1 MTDKTNLGKT
11 VTAAMMIA
19 LLCISDRALSQE
31 SSASTSKLARRILA
45 DAEVKGGLVV
55 HIGCGDGNLT
65 AALHANDS
73 YLVHGL
79 DTDAAKV
86 AKAREHIRS
95 EGLTGVVSV
104 DKFDGKLLPYADNL
118 VNLVVIQDA
127 KGGARDAGCRI
138 RDEEIKRVLA
148 PGGVALA
155 FDFRLLTLDS
165 FHKPWPDDIDQWT
178 HFLHD
183 ASNNAVAQDSQV
195 GPPRRLKWKC
205 GPLWSR
211 SHEFISSVPA
221 MISAGGR
228 MFYVVDEGLTSI
240 TDEPIPDHW
249 VLIARDAFNGVLL
262 WKRPLPDWRGD
273 EWRGAA
279 LRGRPPSVPRRI
291 VGDNQSLYATLSH
304 RGPLEI
310 LDPAT
315 GKTLETIDGTASTQE
330 ILQSGRTLVLR
341 LAPIG
346 ARNAKQKGE
355 IVAVNADSG
364 QVRWRASANQY
375 LSQTLAA
382 GDDRVVYSTGTEIV
396 CLTLAAGEESWR
408 QPMAKGKRAR
418 ERTIILHGDLVL
430 EGGANNIVAR
440 STKTGETQWTTNTGG
455 GSMRPADMFV
465 ANGCVWHA
473 SSEGITG
480 YDLATGKPAK
490 VIDPSSVQSPG
501 HHLRCY
507 RAKATERFL
516 ITQFRGAEF
525 VSLTDD
531 DHVNNDWIRGA
542 CRYGVMPSNGLLYVP
557 PTPCFCYPGVKLTGL
572 LALAPGEELK
582 SGEVEESRSGM
593 RLEEGPAFGAVSD
606 QQSAVS
612 KDDWPMYRRDGRR
625 SGATATEVPAEVPS
639 GWQVNLRGP
648 LTPPVACDNRV
659 CVAAKDQHTLYALDV
674 DDGGEVWHFTAGGR
688 IDSPPTVHGG
698 SVLLGCADGWVYCV
712 RAADGELTWRFRAAP
727 SDQRIVAFSQ
737 LESPWRVHGS
747 VLIEDGVAYCTAGRS
762 TYLDGGIWIYGL
774 DPKTGDV
781 IHETHLDTWSPTRQD
796 AVDKPYIPSYHMEGT
811 HSDILVSQ
819 GGYIYLGQYKF
830 DRELT
835 RQDAP
840 YVMRDPNNPV
850 VAMDVS
856 KEGYTVA
863 DPDLNKGYDYIR
875 AFHRYMEKA
884 HPELAKQYKE
894 KYGGMNMGD
903 RNTGMHLAP
912 TAGFLDDT
920 WFNRTFWM
928 YSANWPG
935 WYHAHRG
942 AKTGQLLVMGPERT
956 YALQSFPTRNRQSPL
971 FTPGA
976 KGYLLLADDNDTEPV
991 LDDMT
996 RGATKGLGYT
1006 RLKPPVWFD
1015 WVPIRI
1021 RGMVLAGNHLFVAGP
1036 PDVVDTD
1043 DPMASFE
1050 GRKGGV
1056 LRTYSAAE
1064 GKRLAETTLQ
1074 SPPVFD
1080 GLIVASGRLFMSTVD
1095 GHVVCLG
1102 RE

>member
-1 MTDKTNLGKT
+1 MLLQTNLGRY
-11 VTAAMMIA
+11 AAIA
-19 LLCISDRALSQE
+19 LICVANRAFSQE
-31 SSASTSKLARRILA
+31 TNVAEQGLAQEILA
-45 DAEVKGGLVV
+45 ASGIKGGVVV
-55 HIGCGDGNLT
+55 HLGCGDGKLT
-65 AALHANDS
+65 AALHANSS

-79 DTDAAKV
+79 DTDAANV
-86 AKAREHIRS
+86 AKAREYIHS
-95 EGLTGVVSV
+95 MGLYGQVSV
-104 DKFDGKLLPYADNL
+104 DKFDGKHLPYADNL
-118 VNLVVIQDA
+118 VNLIVM
-127 KGGARDAGCRI
+127 RDAGCEV
-138 RDEEIKRVLA
+138 RDEEILRVLA
-148 PGGVALA
+148 PGGV
-155 FDFRLLTLDS
+155 LLKISPDTRNPKPETS
-165 FHKPWPDDIDQWT
+165 IRKPWPDDIDQWT

-183 ASNNAVAQDSQV
+183 SSNNAVAQDTQV

-240 TDEPIPDHW
+240 TADPVPDRW
-249 VLIARDAFNGVLL
+249 VLIGRDAFNGILL

-279 LRGRPPSVPRRI
+279 LRGRPPSAPRRI
-291 VGDNQSLYATLSH
+291 VGDSRHLYATLSH
-304 RGPLEI
+304 RGPLEV

-315 GKTLETIDGTASTQE
+315 GKTLRTIDGTDNTQE
-330 ILQSGRTLVLR
+330 IMLCDRTLVLR
-341 LAPIG
+341 LAPIA
-346 ARNAKQKGE
+346 ARNAKVRGE
-355 IVAVNADSG
+355 ITAVDADTG
-364 QVRWRASANQY
+364 QIRWRATADRY

-382 GDDRVVYSTGTEIV
+382 ADDRVVYSTGTDIV
-396 CLTLAAGEESWR
+396 CLTLDGGEESWR
-408 QPMAKGKRAR
+408 QPTGAGKRAG
-418 ERTIILHGDLVL
+418 ERTLILHRDLVL
-430 EGGANNIVAR
+430 EGGGNNIVAR
-440 STKTGETQWTTNTGG
+440 SAKTGETQWSAKTGG
-455 GSMRPADMFV
+455 GSMRPMDMFV
-465 ANGCVWHA
+465 AQQCVWHA
-473 SSEGITG
+473 SPDGITG

-531 DHVNNDWIRGA
+531 NHANNDWIRGA

-572 LALAPGEELK
+572 LALAPADK
-582 SGEVEESRSGM
+582 SKSDEVKESKGDRTS
-593 RLEEGPAFGAVSD
+593 RLERGPAFGSLDIGSSSLVIS
-606 QQSAVS
+606 S
-612 KDDWPMYRRDGRR
+612 DWPMYRHDASR
-625 SGATATEVPAEVPS
+625 SGATVAEVPAQVSS

-648 LTPPVACDNRV
+648 LTPPVACGNRV
-659 CVAAKDQHTLYALDV
+659 YVAAKDQHTLYALDV
-674 DDGGEVWHFTAGGR
+674 DDGGELWHFTAGGR
-688 IDSPPTVHGG
+688 IDSPPTVYSGG
-698 SVLLGCADGWVYCV
+698 VLFGCADGSVYCV
-712 RAADGELTWRFRAAP
+712 RAADGELAWRFRAAP
-727 SDQRIVAFSQ
+727 ADQRIVAFSQ

-747 VLIEDGVAYCTAGRS
+747 VLLVDGIAYCTAGRS
-762 TYLDGGIWIYGL
+762 TFLDGGIWVYGL
-774 DPKTGDV
+774 DPKTGEV
-781 IHETHLDTWSPTRQD
+781 VHETHLDTWTPTRQD
-796 AVDKPYIPSYHMEGT
+796 AVGKPYIPSYHMEGT

-830 DRELT
+830 DRRLIK
-835 RQDAP
+835 QDAP
-840 YVMRDPNNPV
+840 FVMRDPDNPV
-850 VAMDVS
+850 VALDIS

-863 DPDLNKGYDYIR
+863 DPDLSKGYEYIR
-875 AFHRYMEKA
+875 SFHRYMESA
-884 HPELAKQYKE
+884 HPELAEQYKQ
-894 KYGGMNMGD
+894 KYGGMSMGD
-903 RNTGMHLAP
+903 RHTGIHLAP

-956 YALQSFPTRNRQSPL
+956 YALQVFPTRNRQSPL
-971 FTPGA
+971 FTPGD

-991 LDDMT
+991 LDDLT

-1006 RLKPPVWFD
+1006 RLQPPVWYD
-1015 WVPIRI
+1015 WVPVRI
-1021 RGMVLAGNHLFVAGP
+1021 RGMVLAGKHLFVAGP
-1036 PDVVDTD
+1036 PDVVDAD

-1050 GRKGGV
+1050 GRKGAM
-1056 LRTYSAAE
+1056 LRVYSAAD
-1064 GKRLAETTLQ
+1064 GKKLAETTLQ

-1080 GLIVASGRLFMSTVD
+1080 GLIAASGRLFMSTTD

-1102 RE
+1102 RK

>member
-1 MTDKTNLGKT
+1 MTIQTNSGKA
-11 VTAAMMIA
+11 VTGALVVALMCAADH
-19 LLCISDRALSQE
+19 SLSQE
-31 SSASTSKLARRILA
+31 SNASSQELARQILA
-45 DAEVKGGLVV
+45 DAGVKGGLVV
-55 HIGCGDGNLT
+55 HLGCCDGKL
-65 AALHANDS
+65 AAAFHASDS

-79 DTDAAKV
+79 DTDAANI
-86 AKAREHIRS
+86 ANAREHIRS
-95 EGLTGVVSV
+95 KGLTGAVSV
-104 DKFDGKLLPYADNL
+104 DTFDGKDLPYADNL
-118 VNLVVIQDA
+118 VNLVVASGECQVPS
-127 KGGARDAGCRI
+127 
-138 RDEEIKRVLA
+138 EEIQRVLV
-148 PGGVALA
+148 PGGVAISLQPSA
-155 FDFRLLTLDS
+155 SSLQPFK
-165 FHKPWPDDIDQWT
+165 KPWPDDIDQWT

-183 ASNNAVAQDSQV
+183 ASNNAVAQDAQV

-228 MFYVVDEGLTSI
+228 IFYVVDEGLTSI
-240 TDEPIPDHW
+240 TDDPIPDRW
-249 VLIARDAFNGVLL
+249 VLVGRDAFNGVLL

-273 EWRGAA
+273 EWRGTA
-279 LRGRPPSVPRRI
+279 LRGRPPSTPRRI
-291 VGDNQSLYATLSH
+291 VGDSQCLYATLSH
-304 RGPLEI
+304 RGPLEV

-315 GKTLETIDGTASTQE
+315 GKTLRTIDDTANTQE

-355 IVAVNADSG
+355 IVAVDANSG
-364 QVRWRASANQY
+364 QVRWRAQANQY
-375 LSQTLAA
+375 LSQTL
-382 GDDRVVYSTGTEIV
+382 GSDDDRVVYSTGTEIV
-396 CLTLAAGEESWR
+396 CLSLAGGEESWR

-418 ERTIILHGDLVL
+418 ERTIILHGNLAL
-430 EGGANNIVAR
+430 EGGGNNIVAR

-455 GSMRPADMFV
+455 GSMRPMDMFV

-473 SSEGITG
+473 SPEGITG

-525 VSLTDD
+525 VSLADD
-531 DHVNNDWIRGA
+531 NHVNNDWIRGA

-572 LALAPGEELK
+572 LALAPGEQSK
-582 SGEVEESRSGM
+582 SGKVEESKREEGS
-593 RLEEGPAFGAVSD
+593 RLERGPAYRASDLQSSVSSL
-606 QQSAVS
+606 QPSS
-612 KDDWPMYRRDGRR
+612 WPMYRHDGRR
-625 SGATATEVPAEVPS
+625 SGATAEEVPAQVSS
-639 GWQVNLRGP
+639 GWQVKLRGP
-648 LTPPVACDNRV
+648 LTPPVACGNRV
-659 CVAAKDQHTLYALDV
+659 YVAAKDQHTLYALEV
-674 DDGGEVWHFTAGGR
+674 DDGRELWHFTAGGR
-688 IDSPPTVHGG
+688 IDSPPTIHGS
-698 SVLLGCADGWVYCV
+698 SVLFGCADGSVYCV
-712 RAADGELTWRFRAAP
+712 RAADGELAWRFRAAP

-747 VLIEDGVAYCTAGRS
+747 VLIEEGIAYCTAGRS

-840 YVMRDPNNPV
+840 YAMRDPNNPV

-920 WFNRTFWM
+920 WFNRAFWM

-942 AKTGQLLVMGPERT
+942 AKTGQLLVIGPERT
-956 YALQSFPTRNRQSPL
+956 YALQAFPTRNRQSPL
-971 FTPGA
+971 FTPGD

-1006 RLKPPVWFD
+1006 RLRPPVWFD
-1015 WVPIRI
+1015 WAPIRI
-1021 RGMVLAGNHLFVAGP
+1021 RGMVLARKHLFVAGP
-1036 PDVVDTD
+1036 PDVVDAD

-1050 GRKGGV
+1050 GRKGAM
-1056 LRTYSAAE
+1056 LRTYSAAD
-1064 GKRLAETTLQ
+1064 GKERAETTLQ

-1080 GLIVASGRLFMSTVD
+1080 GLIAASGRLYMSTTD
-1095 GHVVCLG
+1095 GHVICL
-1102 RE
+1102 EPE